1 MCPALDVTSVLL
13 DPYFV
18 TKGLTCVRNSQVI
31 DDNGIATNTPTT
43 FTFNGVVT
51 NDTGDLLVRLAE
63 GSRVQASIT
72 IHTRF
77 KLQDGKSGLDA
88 DLITYKG
95 NNYTITNVADWS
107 DYGRGFVCA
116 SAELIPLSGG
126 SDA

>member
-1 MCPALDVTSVLL
+1 MPLLDVSSVLL
-13 DPYFV
+13 DPMFV
-18 TKGLTCVRNSQVI
+18 TRGLICTRNTQVI
-31 DDNGIATNTPTT
+31 DDSGIATNTPATST
-43 FTFNGVVT
+43 FSGVVT

-77 KLQDGKSGLDA
+77 KLQDGKTGLDA
-88 DLITYKG
+88 DVITYKG

-126 SDA
+126 QPDD